1 MSAPDT
7 SSHGLARRLTLFDAT
22 MLVMGGIIGSG
33 IFVTPAEVARHV
45 GTPLLIVGVWILGG
59 LVALAASFVYAE
71 LAARRPEVGGQY
83 AYLRDAYGP
92 MPAFLYGWA
101 LLLVIQSGGMAAVAI
116 TFARYFADLVQ
127 IALPD
132 SAVAVAV
139 LALLTIINCIGVR
152 SGSNVQSALMV
163 LKILAILALVVV
175 GLLLAP
181 AAPAQMQFTS
191 PGSLSMIAAI
201 GAAMTPVMFSYG
213 GWQTASFVAGEMRDP
228 RRDLAR
234 GLLLGV
240 AGVVVLYTAVAFVCV
255 LVLGP
260 AGLAAS
266 KTPATDVMRL
276 AVGER
281 GATFI
286 ALGVTISTLG
296 FLSQGMLTAP
306 RVYFAMAEDGL
317 FFRSVARIN
326 ATTRVPVVAIVL
338 QGLAAAIIAISG
350 TFGQI
355 LSYVVSVDFIFFG
368 LTGVALFIFLYMYCR
383 SANQQYW
390 DLKVWPDE
398 PMKLREYFPWN
409 ILNGAWL
416 MLLSSLLYF
425 AQKWSEQRQQV
436 RNIQIHQLET
446 ELKYLRNQ
454 VNPHFLFNGLNT
466 IYGNI
471 DMKDQHARN
480 ILLQF
485 SDLLR
490 YNLYEADVD
499 FVDIEKE
506 ATYLENYVALQKAR
520 SDSNLRIE
528 LNINIENNRARIA
541 PLLFIP
547 FVENAFKFSTRDDNT
562 DNFINISLVQSGNR
576 VEFSCANSYEESPS
590 TGGIGYSNVKRRLEL
605 LYKDKHI
612 LNINK
617 DERNY
622 YVQLI
627 IIV

>member
-1 MSAPDT
+1 VSAPDT

-45 GTPLLIVGVWILGG
+45 GTPLLVVGVWILGG

-139 LALLTIINCIGVR
+139 LALLTLINCIGVR

-163 LKILAILALVVV
+163 LKILAITALVVV

-181 AAPAQMQFTS
+181 AAPAEMQPTS
-191 PGSLSMIAAI
+191 SGSLSTLAAI

-255 LVLGP
+255 LALGP

-317 FFRSVARIN
+317 FFRSVARVN
-326 ATTRVPVVAIVL
+326 ATTRVPMVAIAL
-338 QGLAAAIIAISG
+338 QGVAAAIIAVSG

-355 LSYVVSVDFIFFG
+355 LSYVVSVDFLFFG
-368 LTGVALFIFLYMYCR
+368 LTGLALFVFRGRDADERASFKVPGHPFTTGFYILACWVVVVATVANNPLN
-383 SANQQYW
+383 SA
-390 DLKVWPDE
+390 
-398 PMKLREYFPWN
+398 
-409 ILNGAWL
+409 
-416 MLLSSLLYF
+416 
-425 AQKWSEQRQQV
+425 
-436 RNIQIHQLET
+436 
-446 ELKYLRNQ
+446 
-454 VNPHFLFNGLNT
+454 
-466 IYGNI
+466 
-471 DMKDQHARN
+471 
-480 ILLQF
+480 
-485 SDLLR
+485 
-490 YNLYEADVD
+490 
-499 FVDIEKE
+499 
-506 ATYLENYVALQKAR
+506 
-520 SDSNLRIE
+520 
-528 LNINIENNRARIA
+528 
-541 PLLFIP
+541 
-547 FVENAFKFSTRDDNT
+547 
-562 DNFINISLVQSGNR
+562 
-576 VEFSCANSYEESPS
+576 
-590 TGGIGYSNVKRRLEL
+590 IGYAILAAGIPACLYWQRKKRRAAA
-605 LYKDKHI
+605 
-612 LNINK
+612 
-617 DERNY
+617 
-622 YVQLI
+622 
-627 IIV
+627 